1 MSDTHNHLEQLT
13 KKLNEFPNWTVL
25 ESWKGKGKES
35 NNFYFKIC
43 EGNSRVFYCAKRRK
57 DRQGY
62 IFDLKEIDIAPQLVE
77 SKK

>member
-13 KKLNEFPNWTVL
+13 EKWNEVPNWRVL

-43 EGNSRVFYCAKRRK
+43 EDDSRVF
-57 DRQGY
+57 
-62 IFDLKEIDIAPQLVE
+62 I
-77 SKK
+77 